1 MEKPEFLEQRSATME
16 AGKPRQPVRARLPAA
31 HGFEGLM
38 FFKYAY
44 YLKQSVCTA
53 SWYMI

>member
-31 HGFEGLM
+31 QGSSCHTLDQE
-38 FFKYAY
+38 K
-44 YLKQSVCTA
+44 VRV
-53 SWYMI
+53 